1 MSMWFFDDADEV
13 LEYQIFR
20 RKDQPLENVHLELRL
35 ALQKAEVALRDDS
48 ENPELKSRVAGLR
61 KELQDLEEKNPW
73 LTFDYP
79 LEYLLFGPPHG

>member
-1 MSMWFFDDADEV
+1 MWFFDDADEV